1 MRTEE
6 AEGRI
11 IMAKKL
17 NLDVQTIFDK
27 QFHVDFK
34 GYNPE
39 EVDSFMDLMIQD
51 YQTFQEIIDELNQ
64 KNEETER
71 NNASL
76 RAKLIELEGT
86 LRSKESEMNTNVL
99 NSSNVDLIKRISRLE
114 ETVLSIQEQING
126 KL

>member
-1 MRTEE
+1 
-6 AEGRI
+6 
-11 IMAKKL
+11 MAKKL

-39 EVDSFMDLMIQD
+39 EVDSFIDLMIQD
-51 YQTFQEIIDELNQ
+51 YQTFQEIIEELNQ

-86 LRSKESEMNTNVL
+86 LRSKESEMKTNVL
-99 NSSNVDLIKRISRLE
+99 GASNVDLIKRISRLE

-126 KL
+126 KR